1 VVIRV
6 VAAADGRAASAELV
20 SDPGHSFGAAAIA
33 CALRTRLSPARDAAG
48 DAVRARS
55 PPIRVRFTR

>member
-33 CALRTRLSPARDAAG
+33 CALRTRFSPARE
-48 DAVRARS
+48 
-55 PPIRVRFTR
+55 